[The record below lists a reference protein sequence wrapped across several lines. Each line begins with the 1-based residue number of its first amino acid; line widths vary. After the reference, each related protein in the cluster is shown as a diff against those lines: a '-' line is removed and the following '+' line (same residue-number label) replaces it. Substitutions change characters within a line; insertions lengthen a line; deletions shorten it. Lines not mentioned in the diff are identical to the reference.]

1 MRTACL
7 AVVVGLVTIA
17 GIQSQSDQS
26 QDSQSARLGVLLE
39 ALTWQEA
46 ERVLTPGAV
55 VVIPMGAQAKE
66 HGPHLKLNNDFVMAE
81 YFKNRVLAAAD
92 VVMAPTINYGFYPA
106 FVDYPGS
113 TTVSLETA
121 RDTVVGIV
129 QTLAGHGPK
138 KFYILNT
145 GVSTVRALTPAVEIL
160 AKNGIT
166 MTFFNWSSIDE
177 VDKTVLKQPE
187 GTHAD
192 EGETSM
198 MLFIAPASVDM
209 TKAVKDIHA
218 PNGTGPLRRRQDQPG
233 RYSPSGSF
241 GDPTL
246 ATREKG
252 QLLTEAALA
261 VMLKDIAAL
270 RAAK

>member
-7 AVVVGLVTIA
+7 AVFVLVIVGFQSLN
-17 GIQSQSDQS
+17 SQSRSPQP
-26 QDSQSARLGVLLE
+26 RHGVLLE
-39 ALTWQEA
+39 TLTWQEA
-46 ERVLTPGAV
+46 ERVLTPSTV

-81 YFKNRVLAAAD
+81 YFKRRVLAAAD

-121 RDTVVGIV
+121 RDTVLGIV
-129 QTLAGHGPK
+129 RTLAVHGPK

-145 GVSTVRALTPAVEIL
+145 GVSTVRALAPAVEIL
-160 AKNGIT
+160 AAEGIT
-166 MTFFNWSSIDE
+166 ATFFNWSSIADVE
-177 VDKTVLKQPE
+177 KTVLKQAA

-198 MLFIAPASVDM
+198 MLFIAPKSVDM
-209 TKAVKDIHA
+209 RKA
-218 PNGTGPLRRRQDQPG
+218 G
-233 RYSPSGSF
+233 F
-241 GDPTL
+241 
-246 ATREKG
+246 
-252 QLLTEAALA
+252 
-261 VMLKDIAAL
+261 
-270 RAAK
+270 